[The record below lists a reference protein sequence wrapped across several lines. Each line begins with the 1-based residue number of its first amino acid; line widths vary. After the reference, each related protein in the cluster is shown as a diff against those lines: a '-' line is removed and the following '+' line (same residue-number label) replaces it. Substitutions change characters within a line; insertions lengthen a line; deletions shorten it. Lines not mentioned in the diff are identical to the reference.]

1 MPLRESLSV
10 YWQRLQGELFPSLA
24 AELGPLNEKHRHLVT
39 VLDLVRP

>member
-24 AELGPLNEKHRHLVT
+24 AEL
-39 VLDLVRP
+39 VRTAEQ